1 MFPPLGAHTAAS
13 KIFRIRSFGTGSG
26 LTRRI
31 DRVVR
36 IISNRSAAGGVVL
49 GVACSVMHP
58 VTEIVVA
65 LTDHRTAICSIQ
77 GRSTIPMPD
86 RSGGADFGS
95 NAPHKWEGQAMIYRR
110 DRVVWGAVLF
120 RTTNPEVVE
129 GAIVRRSERLHWTSQ
144 AAKEEV
150 LGWMRELPQT
160 NPAGGIEWQSAE
172 DVTIGRFGND
182 PNHVAV
188 IRSMLLPLGKAPRM
202 K

>member
-1 MFPPLGAHTAAS
+1 
-13 KIFRIRSFGTGSG
+13 
-26 LTRRI
+26 
-31 DRVVR
+31 
-36 IISNRSAAGGVVL
+36 
-49 GVACSVMHP
+49 
-58 VTEIVVA
+58 
-65 LTDHRTAICSIQ
+65 
-77 GRSTIPMPD
+77 
-86 RSGGADFGS
+86 
-95 NAPHKWEGQAMIYRR
+95 MIYRR

-144 AAKEEV
+144 AAQEEV

-188 IRSMLLPLGKAPRM
+188 IRSMLLPLDKPGVFSGVSGGGVTS
-202 K
+202 